1 MRCNKK
7 QKSGE
12 MVKKKKQDCCKQESD
27 AASSDGHIKNENK
40 VGLSLFNMRQTYKV
54 MTRHAMK
61 RKFWWLLFTAQQ
73 P

>member
-7 QKSGE
+7 QKSGGL
-12 MVKKKKQDCCKQESD
+12 KKKKQDCSKHESD
-27 AASSDGHIKNENK
+27 AASSDGHIKNENN
-40 VGLSLFNMRQTYKV
+40 VGLSINMRQTYKV
-54 MTRHAMK
+54 RTSHAMR

>member
-1 MRCNKK
+1 MQQEAKER
-7 QKSGE
+7 GDG
-12 MVKKKKQDCCKQESD
+12 KKKKQDCSKQESD
-27 AASSDGHIKNENK
+27 AASSSDGHIKNENK

-54 MTRHAMK
+54 RTSHAMK